1 MSFFDLSLQTADKF
15 YSWGWRLSVAGAVI
29 TAVGVLLLMWGTRVK
44 DQDFEEQVAILH
56 SRAATSEERAA
67 GLEKEAAELR
77 LNLKAGG
84 SERQENHFQTG
95 TRQISV
101 DQRSCL
107 LGRLGEFKTPVT
119 LRFEPDQEA
128 AEYAASIRDIFA
140 KAGVPVT
147 FASALKSTIIGTRLG
162 MTIPPGSGDTLPASV
177 QMASILQ
184 HCGVALEP
192 PIPWQKFPRSA
203 GEVHAAATLTTR
215 PDEVLLF
222 IGAKSPSG

>member
-1 MSFFDLSLQTADKF
+1 MGFFDLSLETADKF
-15 YSWGWRLSVAGAVI
+15 YSWGWRLSIAGAGI
-29 TAVGVLLLMWGTRVK
+29 TALGVLLLMWGTRIK

-77 LNLKAGG
+77 LSPRGAG
-84 SERQENHFQTG
+84 SDHQENHSQVG
-95 TRQISV
+95 TRLV
-101 DQRSCL
+101 TAEQRSCL

-128 AEYAASIRDIFA
+128 AEYAASIRDVFA

-147 FASALKSTIIGTRLG
+147 FASALKSTFTGTRLA
-162 MTIPPGSGDTLPASV
+162 MTIPPGSGDTLPAAV
-177 QMASILQ
+177 QMATILQ
-184 HCGVALEP
+184 RCGVFLEP
-192 PIPWQKFPRSA
+192 PIPWQRFPRSA
-203 GEVHAAATLTTR
+203 GEVHAAASPSTR

-222 IGAKSPSG
+222 IGAKSPPG

>member
-1 MSFFDLSLQTADKF
+1 MSFFDLSLETADKF

-29 TAVGVLLLMWGTRVK
+29 TVVGVLLLMWGTRVK

-67 GLEKEAAELR
+67 GLEREAAGLRLSLKEA
-77 LNLKAGG
+77 G
-84 SERQENHFQTG
+84 SGHQENHSQNG
-95 TRQISV
+95 TRQV
-101 DQRSCL
+101 TVEQRTCL

-147 FASALKSTIIGTRLG
+147 FASALKSTFSGTRLG

-184 HCGVALEP
+184 SCGVPLEP
-192 PIPWQKFPRSA
+192 PIPWQRFPRSA
-203 GEVHAAATLTTR
+203 GTAAPPSTR

-222 IGAKSPSG
+222 IGPKSPPG